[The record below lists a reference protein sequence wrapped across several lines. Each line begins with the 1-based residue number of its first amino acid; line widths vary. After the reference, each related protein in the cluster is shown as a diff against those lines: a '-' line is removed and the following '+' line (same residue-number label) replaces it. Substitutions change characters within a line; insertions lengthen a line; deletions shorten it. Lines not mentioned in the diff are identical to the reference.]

1 VNLLMLLE
9 MAAQGHGDRVAV
21 ACGDERLT
29 YAELFRAAG
38 AAGAALRGSGAR
50 HAAVLDVNSPALPV
64 TLFASAWAG
73 LPFAPLNYRLADAEI
88 LALLARIQPAALVTD
103 AERAGRL
110 RGRAH
115 RVAGREEWLAL
126 ARGGEAPGEG
136 AAFDPDA
143 VAVLLFTSGTTGAP
157 KAAVLRHR
165 HLVSYVLGSVEF
177 GAAGEDE
184 ATLVCVPPYHVA
196 GIAAILSCVY
206 AGRRIVQLASFD
218 ARAWLELARRERVS
232 HAFVVPTMLA
242 RIVGALEADPG
253 AAPSGLRALSYG
265 GGRMPLPVIERA
277 MRLLPG
283 TDFTNAYG
291 LTETSST
298 IALLSPDD
306 HRAAAASADPALRR
320 RLASVG
326 RPLPSVAVEVRDADG
341 KPVPPGVRGEICV
354 QGEQVSGEY
363 LGRGSQ
369 LGSDGWFATRDGGYL
384 DDEGFLFLEGRIDD
398 VIVRGGENMSPGE
411 IEDVLLEHEAV
422 ADAAVVG
429 LPDEQWGESVAA
441 VVVLAPGRK
450 ASEEELR
457 GWVRQRL
464 RSSRTPERIAF
475 RDALPY
481 NETGKLLRR
490 IVREELAG
498 SA

>member
-1 VNLLMLLE
+1 
-9 MAAQGHGDRVAV
+9 
-21 ACGDERLT
+21 
-29 YAELFRAAG
+29 
-38 AAGAALRGSGAR
+38 
-50 HAAVLDVNSPALPV
+50 
-64 TLFASAWAG
+64 
-73 LPFAPLNYRLADAEI
+73 
-88 LALLARIQPAALVTD
+88 
-103 AERAGRL
+103 
-110 RGRAH
+110 
-115 RVAGREEWLAL
+115 
-126 ARGGEAPGEG
+126 
-136 AAFDPDA
+136 
-143 VAVLLFTSGTTGAP
+143 
-157 KAAVLRHR
+157 
-165 HLVSYVLGSVEF
+165 
-177 GAAGEDE
+177 
-184 ATLVCVPPYHVA
+184 
-196 GIAAILSCVY
+196 
-206 AGRRIVQLASFD
+206 
-218 ARAWLELARRERVS
+218 
-232 HAFVVPTMLA
+232 
-242 RIVGALEADPG
+242 
-253 AAPSGLRALSYG
+253 
-265 GGRMPLPVIERA
+265 
-277 MRLLPG
+277 
-283 TDFTNAYG
+283 
-291 LTETSST
+291 
-298 IALLSPDD
+298 
-306 HRAAAASADPALRR
+306 
-320 RLASVG
+320 
-326 RPLPSVAVEVRDADG
+326 
-341 KPVPPGVRGEICV
+341 VRGEICV